1 MEFSGQAP
9 RLTLGQI
16 GKLAVALGAIVA
28 LTMMWHLTPLSSL
41 VDPSEMQGIMADL
54 ADSTWAPLL
63 VLGAYLGG
71 GLIAFPLIVLIA
83 ATAAAFGPILGFAYG
98 LIGSIAS
105 AVLMY
110 AVGAWLG
117 RRALQSLFSP
127 RLNRIREA
135 IDDRGVAAIAAIRL
149 VPVAPFTVV
158 NLLAGAC
165 QIRLADYVLGTIL
178 GLLPGLML
186 MSALG
191 YQVFRFMAEPSLIDF
206 LLVAGGAVVW
216 VAVVVIAQRV
226 ASKLAS
232 RSP

>member
-1 MEFSGQAP
+1 
-9 RLTLGQI
+9 
-16 GKLAVALGAIVA
+16 
-28 LTMMWHLTPLSSL
+28 
-41 VDPSEMQGIMADL
+41 MADL

-98 LIGSIAS
+98 LDREHRQRRSHVRGRCLARDAALCRACSVRGSIAFARPS
-105 AVLMY
+105 
-110 AVGAWLG
+110 
-117 RRALQSLFSP
+117 
-127 RLNRIREA
+127 I
-135 IDDRGVAAIAAIRL
+135 DRGIAAIAAIRL

-158 NLLAGAC
+158 NMVAGAC
-165 QIRLADYVLGTIL
+165 HIRLVDYVLGTIL
-178 GLLPGLML
+178 GLLPGLLL

-226 ASKLAS
+226 ASKVAS